1 MSANDRTIL
10 ALLAKSFRDLRVEF
24 RALARLPGPPGER
37 GEVGPAGRDGAPGE
51 RGPVGP
57 AGLDGR
63 WGPKGSDGKPGEQ
76 GPAGRDGKDGEP
88 GSVGPMPKHE
98 WRGSELRFQQPDA
111 KWGDWTQLRGPVGP
125 GGGVVLAGGG
135 SSSPPFD
142 PSSLPEADDGPT
154 PEEVIVFQD
163 GEWVRASWN
172 QFAVWVGSVGPTE
185 TFRITT
191 ENDDPVTTE
200 SGSPIRTE

>member
-24 RALARLPGPPGER
+24 RALARLPGAPGER
-37 GEVGPAGRDGAPGE
+37 GEVGPAGRDGPPGE

-57 AGLDGR
+57 AGLDGC
-63 WGPKGSDGKPGEQ
+63 WGPKGSDGKSGEQ
-76 GPAGRDGKDGEP
+76 GPAGRDGKDGAEGP
-88 GSVGPMPKHE
+88 MGPMPKHE
-98 WRGSELRFQQPDA
+98 WRGSELRFQEAPK
-111 KWGDWTQLRGPVGP
+111 KWGKWTDLRGPAGP
-125 GGGVVLAGGG
+125 GGGVVITGGVGDG
-135 SSSPPFD
+135 SPFD
-142 PSSLPEADDGPT
+142 PSSLPEAQDDPT
-154 PEEVIVFQD
+154 PDQVIVFQD
-163 GEWVRASWN
+163 GEWVRANWN
-172 QFAVWVGSVGPTE
+172 QFAVWVGSVGPIE